1 MDSSY
6 FFFLVVPLA
15 SLVVF
20 LVALVLYHARD
31 DEDAYEA
38 QVKKLRKL
46 WLSGKLDRKT
56 FVRTRNQVR
65 HEKNFSNESK
75 KLLSLLADEK
85 IDKDTYTRLMHI
97 LETSH
102 RDRLGKLVTKSKADD
117 SNEPFDA
124 SKFSQ

>member
-31 DEDAYEA
+31 DEDVYEA

-65 HEKNFSNESK
+65 HEKNFSIESK
-75 KLLSLLADEK
+75 KLLSLLSDEK
-85 IDKDTYTRLMHI
+85 IDKATYARLRHI
-97 LETSH
+97 LETSY
-102 RDRLGKLVTKSKADD
+102 RDRLVKLEDETKAGND
-117 SNEPFDA
+117 NEPFDA
-124 SKFSQ
+124 SKFSL